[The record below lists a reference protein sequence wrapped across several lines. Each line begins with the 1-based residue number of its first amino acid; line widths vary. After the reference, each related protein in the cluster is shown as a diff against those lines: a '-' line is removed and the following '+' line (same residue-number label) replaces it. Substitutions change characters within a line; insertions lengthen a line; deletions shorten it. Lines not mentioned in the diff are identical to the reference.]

1 MTAMS
6 PPPSRSPRWASVALA
21 TLLLLPSLAA
31 ADGWKR
37 VLRED
42 GISVSAREVPGK
54 PYLEFRGVGLVQAN
68 LFQILAILD
77 DTPRHCDWQANCTV
91 SRVVKKVN
99 EVERYIYHRVHSPW
113 PVSDRDV
120 VVRGSVEVDMARK
133 TVWSRFRSATLPDVP
148 PVKGAV
154 RMPRLEGFYKLEWR
168 DEGST
173 VVTYQVVADTGGML
187 PTWLA
192 NRASRKLPLGT
203 LQGMRRQAKAFA
215 GRYEAFHKRY
225 NPAFGGQVPPQF
237 GGIAAPKAPATP
249 AAPPAAPA
257 PAPAPAPTPPPNRP
271 NDEGQ

>member
-1 MTAMS
+1 MTT
-6 PPPSRSPRWASVALA
+6 PSRPENPRRRPIWLLVAVVLA
-21 TLLLLPSLAA
+21 LPTAA
-31 ADGWKR
+31 NAEGWKR

-42 GISVSAREVPGK
+42 GIAVSARDVPGK

-68 LFQILAILD
+68 LFQLLAILD
-77 DTPRHCDWQANCTV
+77 DTPRHCDWQANCSV

-99 EVERYIYHRVHSPW
+99 EFERYIYHRVDSPW

-120 VVRGSVEVDMARK
+120 VVRGSVEVDMQRK
-133 TVWSRFRSATLPDVP
+133 IVWSRFRSATLAEVP
-148 PVKGAV
+148 PVKDAV

-168 DEGST
+168 DEGTT

-203 LQGMRRQAKAFA
+203 LKGMRRQAKAFA

-225 NPAFGGQVPPQF
+225 NPAFGGRVPPQF
-237 GGIAAPKAPATP
+237 GAIAAPETPAKPP

-257 PAPAPAPTPPPNRP
+257 PAPAPAPARPPN
-271 NDEGQ
+271 EGQ